1 MGYILVKHKGYPH
14 GVYGA
19 DMEEMK
25 NECCEARHKKR
36 TEEEKKKLLT
46 RLKKAEGQIRGI
58 EKMVE
63 DDLYCPDILIQVS
76 AVTSALNSFNKEL
89 LACHIRS
96 CVAEDIREGKDEAID
111 ELVNVL
117 QKLMK

>member
-1 MGYILVKHKGYPH
+1 MSDTCPH
-14 GVYGA
+14 CS
-19 DMEEMK
+19 ERK
-25 NECCEARHKKR
+25 KKR
-36 TEEEKKKLLT
+36 TPQEQKALLT

-63 DDLYCPDILIQVS
+63 NDAYCPDILIQVS
-76 AVTSALNSFNKEL
+76 AVTNALNSFNREL

-96 CVAEDIREGKDEAID
+96 CVSEDIKNGDEDAID
-111 ELVNVL
+111 EFVKVL

>member
-1 MGYILVKHKGYPH
+1 MSEIKRKGSCPACD
-14 GVYGA
+14 V
-19 DMEEMK
+19 
-25 NECCEARHKKR
+25 RHVDR
-36 TEEEKKKLLT
+36 SPEDKKKLLV

-63 DDLYCPDILIQVS
+63 DDVYCPDILIQVS

-89 LACHIRS
+89 LSMHIKG
-96 CVAEDIREGKDEAID
+96 CVIDDIKAGKEDAVD
-111 ELVNVL
+111 ELVDVL

>member
-1 MGYILVKHKGYPH
+1 M
-14 GVYGA
+14 
-19 DMEEMK
+19 
-25 NECCEARHKKR
+25 ECCERHKKR
-36 TEEEKKKLLT
+36 TEEEKKTLLA

-58 EKMVE
+58 QKMIE
-63 DDLYCPDILIQVS
+63 NDIYCPDILIQVS

-96 CVAEDIREGKDEAID
+96 CVAQDIRDGKEDTID